1 MGVNHRGEHKRRKT
15 GAKAVISRK
24 KRNNRAGSQPS
35 ATKIGEQKVVSVRV
49 RGGNKK
55 QRALKLED
63 GHFRFMSTGNIRKAR
78 MVQVVYHPSCNELV
92 RTNTLTKSSVVKI
105 SAESFKEDVA
115 TVGVEQD
122 AELHD
127 GFEKGHL
134 YAIITSR
141 PGQIGMA
148 QGHVL
153 QGEELKFYSER
164 FNKKRGGARK

>member
-1 MGVNHRGEHKRRKT
+1 MNHRGDHKRRKT
-15 GAKAVISRK
+15 GAKAVISSK

-35 ATKIGEQKVVSVRV
+35 ATKIGEKRVRPVRV

-55 QRALKLED
+55 YRALRLD
-63 GHFRFMSTGNIRKAR
+63 VGHFKFATTGHTRASKL
-78 MVQVVYHPSCNELV
+78 MQVVYHPSSNELV

-105 SAESFKEDVA
+105 SAEPFSEDVKS
-115 TVGVEQD
+115 VEKEVD
-122 AELHD
+122 PELHE
-127 GFEKGHL
+127 GFEKGYL

-153 QGEELKFYSER
+153 QGDELKFYSDK
-164 FNKKRGGARK
+164 FNKKTKEVQK